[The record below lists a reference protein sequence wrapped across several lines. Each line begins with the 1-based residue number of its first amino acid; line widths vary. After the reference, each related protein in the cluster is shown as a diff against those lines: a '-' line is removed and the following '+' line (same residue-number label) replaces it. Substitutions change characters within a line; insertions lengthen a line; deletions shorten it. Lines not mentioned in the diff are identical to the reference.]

1 MKKQANKILCRPHL
15 TRSQILILILYLL
28 KEVQSKSFQTSVGS
42 VMVTLEEAIITNCK
56 FKTSLQ
62 GTDDKRYNTFVF
74 VNTLLKNRVSSS
86 ENELSKKDAIF
97 DFTSKQIVFTT
108 GKNYHAHNARTNF
121 PVNGITVPKKV
132 KIRQS

>member
-1 MKKQANKILCRPHL
+1 ML
-15 TRSQILILILYLL
+15 
-28 KEVQSKSFQTSVGS
+28 
-42 VMVTLEEAIITNCK
+42 TLEEAVITNCK

-108 GKNYHAHNARTNF
+108 GKNYHADNPPTNF
-121 PVNGITVPKKV
+121 PVNGITLPKKV